1 MTQPVT
7 TTNAPEKNATTPL
20 TPAKKKLPITAN
32 QVTVLRIFLLPFP
45 CWALLARPDDPI
57 MWTAFVFG
65 ALVGATDF
73 VDGCTAA
80 AAAAAVPN
88 CFAIVSATAL
98 AFASASAAS
107 TLCGGSG
114 RDESSRLSVS
124 TSSEAALSRTRAQS
138 VAAERTA
145 CGTSEASSTVARS
158 ELAAPGL
165 ASRRAMHSA

>member
-1 MTQPVT
+1 MG
-7 TTNAPEKNATTPL
+7 
-20 TPAKKKLPITAN
+20 
-32 QVTVLRIFLLPFP
+32 
-45 CWALLARPDDPI
+45 ARDARRD
-57 MWTAFVFG
+57 AR
-65 ALVGATDF
+65 TDF

-114 RDESSRLSVS
+114 RDERSRLSVS

-138 VAAERTA
+138 VAADRTA

-158 ELAAPGL
+158 ELAVPGLASRCECEGL
-165 ASRRAMHSA
+165 ASRRAMHAA